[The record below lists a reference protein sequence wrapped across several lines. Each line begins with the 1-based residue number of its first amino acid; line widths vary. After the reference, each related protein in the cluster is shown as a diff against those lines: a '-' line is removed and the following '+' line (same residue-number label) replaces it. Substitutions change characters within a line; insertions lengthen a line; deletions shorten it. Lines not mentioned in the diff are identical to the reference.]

1 MINCVIFDC
10 DGTMFDTEVLA
21 KKAYVDFAQAH
32 EIELDQTF
40 WAGICGTGMKEAQPQ
55 INRFAPIRDNIEL
68 ISKNRLVNI
77 TQGASIKDA
86 LVKKGLYPLLD
97 YCKANNIKIAIA
109 SSSHLEY
116 VHMLLNHMSKSYEF
130 DYIICGDM
138 ITNKKP
144 DPEIFNKAIEL
155 LQVDP
160 ANALILEDSKMGL
173 IAGKAAGAINGF
185 IEDCVYKDDEII
197 ELMDYEF
204 NDFHDVIELLENQK

>member
-21 KKAYVDFAQAH
+21 KKAYSDFAAQH
-32 EIELDQTF
+32 QIELDQEF

-55 INRFAPIRDNIEL
+55 INRFAPIRDNIEI
-68 ISKNRLVNI
+68 ISKNRLENI
-77 TQGASIKDA
+77 TQGAVITDA

-97 YCKANNIKIAIA
+97 YCKSNGIKIGIA
-109 SSSHLEY
+109 SSSHLAY
-116 VHMLLNHMSKSYEF
+116 VHMLLNHMSKQYDF
-130 DYIICGDM
+130 DCIICGDM

-185 IEDCVYKDDEII
+185 IEDCVRKDNDII
-197 ELMDYEF
+197 ELLDYEF
-204 NDFHDVIELLENQK
+204 NDFLDVIELLKK